1 VTLNQSGMSPSFT
14 NSGTISV
21 AGGKTFQVNNGGFTH
36 SSGGTWNG
44 AGSVVLSGV
53 TVTLAADF
61 SEAVAATLSSSTV
74 NGSGRTWTN
83 GVGGVLTLTSST
95 VNTGLTNGGT
105 LNAVNGE
112 SAINGTLLNQAG
124 AMLRVNGTDW
134 WSTLAVVSGTNHGT
148 IELTSTSGAQHAR
161 MQGGALTNASD
172 GVINVLAGSG
182 GLRYWNA
189 DLTNQ
194 GTVTVS
200 RSLLME
206 KASAVHANSGT
217 IQVNENVTLNQSGT
231 NPSFTNSGTISVAGG
246 KTMTVS
252 SGTFTNAQGGIL
264 QGTGTI
270 NVSNATFSNAGN
282 INPGTS
288 PGILNFVG
296 NVPQTSTGAINIEIG
311 GVTVGTQYDRV
322 SASETV
328 TFAGSL
334 NVSLVGGFSPN
345 VGDSFTIVTYG
356 SRTGTFG
363 ITNFPPLTGGKAWS
377 LSYNATSAVLAVVF
391 SPGVFNKSS
400 PANEA
405 TGQTT
410 NPSLSWGASSGATS
424 YEYCYDTSN
433 NSICD
438 GSWIS
443 VGSNLSVGL
452 SGLTAG
458 TTYYWQVRARN
469 VAETTEADSG
479 TWWKFSTVKSN
490 AYYLYLPTILK

>member
-1 VTLNQSGMSPSFT
+1 V
-14 NSGTISV
+14 
-21 AGGKTFQVNNGGFTH
+21 
-36 SSGGTWNG
+36 
-44 AGSVVLSGV
+44 
-53 TVTLAADF
+53 
-61 SEAVAATLSSSTV
+61 
-74 NGSGRTWTN
+74 
-83 GVGGVLTLTSST
+83 
-95 VNTGLTNGGT
+95 
-105 LNAVNGE
+105 
-112 SAINGTLLNQAG
+112 
-124 AMLRVNGTDW
+124 
-134 WSTLAVVSGTNHGT
+134 
-148 IELTSTSGAQHAR
+148 
-161 MQGGALTNASD
+161 
-172 GVINVLAGSG
+172 GSG
-182 GLRYWNA
+182 GSRYWRG

-200 RSLLME
+200 QTLTMD

-217 IQVNENVTLNQSGT
+217 IQVNEHVTLNQSGT
-231 NPSFTNSGTISVAGG
+231 NPSFTNTGTINVASG

-288 PGILNFVG
+288 PGILTFTG
-296 NVPQTSTGAINIEIG
+296 NVPQTSTGAMNIEIG

-322 SASETV
+322 SASGTV

-363 ITNFPPLTGGKAWS
+363 ITNFTPLTGGKAWS
-377 LSYNATSAVLAVVF
+377 LSYNATSTVLAVVL
-391 SPGVFNKSS
+391 SLGAFNKSS

-410 NPSLSWGASSGATS
+410 NPSLTWGTSSGATS
-424 YEYCYDTSN
+424 YEYCYDASN
-433 NSICD
+433 NSSCD
-438 GSWIS
+438 GSWTS

-479 TWWKFSTVKSN
+479 TWWKFSTFKSN
-490 AYYLYLPTILK
+490 SYYLYLPTILR

>member
-1 VTLNQSGMSPSFT
+1 
-14 NSGTISV
+14 
-21 AGGKTFQVNNGGFTH
+21 
-36 SSGGTWNG
+36 
-44 AGSVVLSGV
+44 
-53 TVTLAADF
+53 
-61 SEAVAATLSSSTV
+61 
-74 NGSGRTWTN
+74 
-83 GVGGVLTLTSST
+83 
-95 VNTGLTNGGT
+95 
-105 LNAVNGE
+105 
-112 SAINGTLLNQAG
+112 
-124 AMLRVNGTDW
+124 
-134 WSTLAVVSGTNHGT
+134 
-148 IELTSTSGAQHAR
+148 
-161 MQGGALTNASD
+161 
-172 GVINVLAGSG
+172 
-182 GLRYWNA
+182 
-189 DLTNQ
+189 
-194 GTVTVS
+194 
-200 RSLLME
+200 
-206 KASAVHANSGT
+206 
-217 IQVNENVTLNQSGT
+217 VTLNQSGT
-231 NPSFTNSGTISVAGG
+231 NPSFTNTGTINVASG

-288 PGILNFVG
+288 PGILTFTG
-296 NVPQTSTGAINIEIG
+296 NVPQTSTGAMNIEIG
-311 GVTVGTQYDRV
+311 GLTVGTQYDRV
-322 SASETV
+322 SASEAV

-363 ITNFPPLTGGKAWS
+363 ITNFTPLTGGKAWS
-377 LSYNATSAVLAVVF
+377 LSYNATSTVLAVVL
-391 SPGVFNKSS
+391 SLGAFNKSS

-410 NPSLSWGASSGATS
+410 NPSLTWGTSSGATS
-424 YEYCYDTSN
+424 YEYCYDASN
-433 NSICD
+433 NSSCD
-438 GSWIS
+438 GSWTS